1 MIIVDVVKRDFL
13 QSFLKRVVDLLIS
26 ISAIIILSPLLLV
39 VALAIKLTSKGDIFY
54 TQTRIGEGGRP
65 FEMIKFR
72 SMVQNAG
79 SMKVALSDVNEMDG
93 PVFKMKNDPRITAI
107 GRFIRKHSIDE
118 LPQIINIIKGEMSVV
133 GPRPPLPQEVE
144 AYTAWQAKRLS
155 VTPGLTCIW
164 QVSGRNNITFDEWM
178 QMDMNYIENWSLA
191 LDLKLIFKTFKVVLS
206 GDGAY

>member
-144 AYTAWQAKRLS
+144 AYTAWQAKAICN
-155 VTPGLTCIW
+155 T
-164 QVSGRNNITFDEWM
+164 
-178 QMDMNYIENWSLA
+178 WSNMHLA
-191 LDLKLIFKTFKVVLS
+191 SKW
-206 GDGAY
+206 